1 MILRGETTGLRIR
14 EVGIVMKLISNF
26 ISASAHG
33 GLLIWGF
40 NLPEFFFQN
49 WTHLKELVDLLIIY
63 F

>member
-1 MILRGETTGLRIR
+1 MILRGGKTGLTTR

-26 ISASAHG
+26 ISALAHG
-33 GLLIWGF
+33 GLLIWCF

-49 WTHLKELVDLLIIY
+49 WLHLRELVDLLIIY